1 MAVFRA
7 LGCTDIFKILRFTG
21 EHSPRGFKVKK
32 NNTKQQQQQKRKK
45 ETKQKATNN
54 NNKKGKERKT
64 GI

>member
-32 NNTKQQQQQKRKK
+32 KHKTTTTTEKKKRNKK
-45 ETKQKATNN
+45 KATNN

>member
-21 EHSPRGFKVKK
+21 EHSPRGFKVK
-32 NNTKQQQQQKRKK
+32 NTHKTTTTTEKKKRNKK
-45 ETKQKATNN
+45 KATNN